1 MALTRH
7 LYEMDEVVSALQVCL
22 RTNSCRALF
31 WIWELVQSEE
41 TILAFRTIIDAWLLW
56 GGAYDPY
63 IASVGEPTD
72 QDGWITL
79 MMRVQRAIRMA
90 GRRNAHR
97 LLNEVATMSGR
108 PNLTPPAT
116 TDAQQARRT
125 QGAARFVASLD
136 PAEPLDRQEAA
147 SFWISL
153 DSACRQK
160 ATVDAL
166 WLLQAATPLLSAD
179 AIWSAIRIAG
189 RGPLGR
195 GPLSMEPSPLGS
207 LQAAAT
213 PHPESQ
219 ILHQASA
226 ILLLCSQDLDAMLE
240 TPSVSARPAP
250 PVFVKDW
257 ETWNMLLGR
266 RTARLYAIPDAA
278 LHAKTAR
285 GQITAAYTNIA
296 DIREPVSALPMGCAW
311 WRRVT
316 AAAGLT
322 SDPLSG
328 SCNFPNDDAM
338 ESFYERFFPDD
349 IPDEWSAADQ
359 LKSHG
364 PGALQ
369 GPPTQEPATV
379 VIRDEPVARY
389 HWNYS
394 IRVPKQKA
402 VIHSE

>member
-1 MALTRH
+1 MPLTRH

-41 TILAFRTIIDAWLLW
+41 TSLAFRTINDTWLLW
-56 GGAYDPY
+56 GGGYDPY
-63 IASVGEPTD
+63 IVSVAEPADPTYP
-72 QDGWITL
+72 GPWITL
-79 MMRVQRAIRMA
+79 MMRVQRAIQMTFARHTSHA
-90 GRRNAHR
+90 
-97 LLNEVATMSGR
+97 LLNKVATMPGR

-116 TDAQQARRT
+116 TAACKARRT
-125 QGAARFVASLD
+125 KGAARFVASLD
-136 PAEPLDRQEAA
+136 PAEPLDRHEAA

-160 ATVDAL
+160 SVVDAM
-166 WLLQAATPLLSAD
+166 WLLQAATPILSAD
-179 AIWSAIRIAG
+179 AIWSAICIAT
-189 RGPLGR
+189 RSSLSAAPLTT
-195 GPLSMEPSPLGS
+195 
-207 LQAAAT
+207 LQATAT

-219 ILHQASA
+219 ILHQAAA
-226 ILLLCSQDLDAMLE
+226 ILLLCAHDRDTMME
-240 TPSVSARPAP
+240 TPLCATKPPP

-257 ETWNMLLGR
+257 ENWSMNLGR
-266 RTARLYAIPDAA
+266 RAARVYAIPDAA
-278 LHAKTAR
+278 LHSKTAR

-296 DIREPVSALPMGCAW
+296 DIREPVSALPSGCAW
-311 WRRVT
+311 WRRVS

-328 SCNFPNDDAM
+328 VCTFPNDDAL

-364 PGALQ
+364 PGFLGFLGCQLQ
-369 GPPTQEPATV
+369 SEPQPPTV
-379 VIRDEPVARY
+379 IIRDEPAGRR

-394 IRVPKQKA
+394 IRVPGR
-402 VIHSE
+402 VPL

>member
-1 MALTRH
+1 MPLTRH
-7 LYEMDEVVSALQVCL
+7 LYEMDEAVSALQVCL

-41 TILAFRTIIDAWLLW
+41 TTLAFRTIDDAWLLW
-56 GGAYDPY
+56 GGAYDPS
-63 IASVGEPTD
+63 IGSVGEPTD
-72 QDGWITL
+72 HDGWIIL

-90 GRRNAHR
+90 ARRNAHR

-108 PNLTPPAT
+108 PNLTPAAT
-116 TDAQQARRT
+116 TAAQQARRT

-136 PAEPLDRQEAA
+136 PAETMDRQEAA

-153 DSACRQK
+153 DSSCRQK
-160 ATVDAL
+160 STVDAL

-189 RGPLGR
+189 RGSLGC
-195 GPLSMEPSPLGS
+195 GSMGPSPLAA
-207 LQAAAT
+207 LHAAAT

-219 ILHQASA
+219 ILHQAAA
-226 ILLLCSQDLDAMLE
+226 ILLLSSQDLDTMLE
-240 TPSVSARPAP
+240 MPLCATKPAP

-257 ETWNMLLGR
+257 ETWDMRLGR
-266 RTARLYAIPDAA
+266 RTARIYPIPETA
-278 LHAKTAR
+278 LHSKTAR

-296 DIREPVSALPMGCAW
+296 DIREPVSSLPMGCAW
-311 WRRVT
+311 WRRVST
-316 AAAGLT
+316 AAGLT
-322 SDPLSG
+322 GDSLSG
-328 SCNFPNDDAM
+328 VCNFPNDDALV
-338 ESFYERFFPDD
+338 SFYERFFPDD
-349 IPDEWSAADQ
+349 IPDEWSAVDQ

-364 PGALQ
+364 PGSLQ
-369 GPPTQEPATV
+369 APPPPNII
-379 VIRDEPVARY
+379 IRDEPVARY

-394 IRVPKQKA
+394 IRVPKA